1 MIVFFLQA
9 CAFCRC
15 IHRNVMTLF
24 TPYAQQH
31 SELKLREELEAAAV
45 ERHRLADAVSQK
57 AADLHRQ
64 EQAKLKLEAEL
75 EQQRQVHGDCCTWP
89 PQ

>member
-1 MIVFFLQA
+1 
-9 CAFCRC
+9 
-15 IHRNVMTLF
+15 MTLF